1 MILYKLCNLE
11 EETKENIRKEQQR
24 RDSWE
29 ITDDEYDERYNS
41 LMDNYRLMTQIILN
55 QR

>member
-1 MILYKLCNLE
+1 MILRELNHLE

-29 ITDDEYDERYNS
+29 INESEYEDKFDAI
-41 LMDNYRLMTQIILN
+41 MDNYRLMTQIILN
-55 QR
+55 KR

>member
-1 MILYKLCNLE
+1 MQSYRLE
-11 EETKENIRKEQQR
+11 EETKEKIRKEQQR

-29 ITDDEYDERYNS
+29 ISDEEYDDRFNA

-55 QR
+55 NR